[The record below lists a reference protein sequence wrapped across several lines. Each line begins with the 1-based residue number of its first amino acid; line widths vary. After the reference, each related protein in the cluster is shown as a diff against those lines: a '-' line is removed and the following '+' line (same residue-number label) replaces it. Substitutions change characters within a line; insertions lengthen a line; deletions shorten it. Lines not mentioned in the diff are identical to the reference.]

1 MCLNQYI
8 SILLKMASEIFWK
21 PGALNYIVT
30 NKGILP
36 FPEMEISLLNS
47 DQSVYEVIRVIDGVA
62 LFLED
67 HFGRLVSSV
76 QIRGFQLDME
86 LSEFRQHIAEL
97 VRINRIENG
106 NVKFVISEVG
116 TTKQWSFS
124 FFSHSYPDSSDYLS
138 GVSVD
143 FLFAER
149 ETPTAKIIQNTVR
162 ERANQMIT
170 DQNLYEVLL
179 VDRHERIT
187 EGSRSNVFFVKG
199 KRFYTAP
206 DSVVLAGVTRKKVME
221 CLADLK
227 FTIIE
232 EAVSTSEISTFDAAF
247 LTGTSP
253 KVLPVNRI
261 GEIKFQVKNIYIEQ
275 LIAKYNLM
283 IEWYLAE
290 RREN

>member
-1 MCLNQYI
+1 MTSKNV
-8 SILLKMASEIFWK
+8 WK
-21 PGALNYIVT
+21 PGALNYFVT

-67 HFGRLVSSV
+67 HFDRLVSSV

-116 TTKQWSFS
+116 TTTQWSFS
-124 FFSHSYPDSSDYLS
+124 FISHSYPDSSDYLS

-143 FLFAER
+143 LLFAER
-149 ETPTAKIIQNTVR
+149 ENPTAKIIQNTVR

-170 DQNLYEVLL
+170 DQHLYEVLL

-199 KRFYTAP
+199 NWFYTAP
-206 DSVVLAGVTRKKVME
+206 YSMVLAGVTRKKVIE
-221 CLADLK
+221 CLADLE

-232 EAVSTSEISTFDAAF
+232 EAVLTSEISTFDGAF

-253 KVLPVNRI
+253 RVLPVNRI
-261 GEIKFQVKNIYIEQ
+261 GEISFQVNNVFVEK
-275 LIAKYNLM
+275 LMAGYNLM
-283 IEWYLAE
+283 IDKYLAE
-290 RREN
+290 RQE